1 MPSVYRVE
9 PYSELDKLKQ
19 VLAGAVAI
27 AVVGA
32 SFLSNV
38 IAGFVTLVLC
48 GWLPVGFM
56 LHHMNF
62 NRNVRYERLELDES
76 AIRLF
81 NREDLRSSID
91 WPKVDEFGYGPL
103 PKARVTGYFL
113 RSNETMIELRDDF
126 VPHEQLLAEVAE
138 YTGKPIPA
146 PPETTD
152 YSKVDESPD
161 SES

>member
-19 VLAGAVAI
+19 VLAGAVSL
-27 AVVGA
+27 AVIGF

-38 IAGFVTLVLC
+38 VAGFVTLVLC
-48 GWLPVGFM
+48 GWLPVGFL

-62 NRNVRYERLELDES
+62 NRNVRFERLELDEG
-76 AIRLF
+76 AIRLY
-81 NREDLRSSID
+81 NRDDLRSLIE
-91 WPKVDEFGYGPL
+91 WPKVDEFSYGPL

-113 RSNETMIELRDDF
+113 RSSETTIELRDDF
-126 VPHEQLLAEVAE
+126 QPHEQLLAEVSE
-138 YTGKPIPA
+138 YTGLPIPVSD
-146 PPETTD
+146 EITD
-152 YSKVDESPD
+152 YSKADESPG